1 MSFAIIQTGGKQYLV
16 RSGDKLKVEKLETGE
31 NKAVSFEALLVDDG
45 KATKLGKEA
54 AGTKV
59 KAEVIGGGKGK
70 KVTVIHY
77 KPKVR
82 HFKKRG
88 HRQLFTEIKI
98 GEIK

>member
-16 RSGDKLKVEKLETGE
+16 RPGDKLKVEKLETPTGE
-31 NKAVSFEALLVDDG
+31 AIAFDALLVDDG
-45 KATKLGKEA
+45 KATKLGAEA
-54 AGTKV
+54 AKA
-59 KAEVIGGGKGK
+59 KISAEVVGGGKGK

>member
-1 MSFAIIQTGGKQYLV
+1 MTFAIIQTGGKQYKV
-16 RSGDKLKVEKLETGE
+16 QTGDTLKVEKLEVGE

-45 KATKLGKEA
+45 KTTKLGKEA
-54 AGTKV
+54 AGSTV
-59 KAEVIGGGKGK
+59 AAEVIGGGKGD
-70 KVTVIHY
+70 KVIVIHY

-88 HRQLFTEIKI
+88 HRQLFSEIKI